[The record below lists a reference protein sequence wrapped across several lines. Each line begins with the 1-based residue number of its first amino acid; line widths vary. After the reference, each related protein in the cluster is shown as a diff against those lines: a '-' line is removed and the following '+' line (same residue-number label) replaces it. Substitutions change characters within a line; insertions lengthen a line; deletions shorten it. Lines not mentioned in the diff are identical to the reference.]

1 MTDERPT
8 KGEIKRGERDAFRGR
23 FLDTYDGCGYARQ
36 RMRATWRKFLVL
48 SLVLAALAALAYWS
62 RGAAIHLEE
71 FSWSRLRHSLA
82 EARLS
87 LLLLSFAAIY
97 LAYVIRALRWKRF
110 CRWLGPMVLSEVYT
124 ATLMGFAAIFLLG
137 RAAEPVRPLLLAR
150 KSGLKVS
157 SMFGIYVLERLFD
170 MASTAVLIGLSL
182 LLYRH
187 LHPAGGA
194 ILQVRTRAAGG
205 ILLLV
210 LVGLVGLLVYFRLHG
225 AGVIE
230 RRLVRWHERSG
241 WRRRFALQFSGFSE
255 GLQAIRTVSDLLAGV
270 FYSAAHWGLLVLI
283 YLWIMHSFG
292 GTLSTLGARA
302 AMLVLAFTMVGSTLQ
317 LPGVGGGA
325 QVASFIALT
334 QIFGVQQEPAAAA
347 AIILW
352 LVTFAAVCVAGVPLL
367 IHEGLSM
374 SALRRL
380 ARAEVQAE
388 EAGTHLGEDGAL
400 PSQTRVPDHRGDSAR

>member
-1 MTDERPT
+1 M
-8 KGEIKRGERDAFRGR
+8 RG
-23 FLDTYDGCGYARQ
+23 
-36 RMRATWRKFLVL
+36 TWRKLLV
-48 SLVLAALAALAYWS
+48 SFLVLAALAALAYRS
-62 RGAAIHLEE
+62 RGAIHLED
-71 FSWSRLRHSLA
+71 FSWARLVRSVA

-110 CRWLGPMVLSEVYT
+110 CRWLGPMVLPEVYT

-182 LLYRH
+182 LLFPGLLTTEGGGEAWQTETRT
-187 LHPAGGA
+187 AGV
-194 ILQVRTRAAGG
+194 L
-205 ILLLV
+205 LLLV
-210 LVGLVGLLVYFRLHG
+210 LLALVVLLVYFRLHG

-230 RRLVRWHERSG
+230 RRLTRWHDRSG

-255 GLQAIRTVSDLLAGV
+255 GLQAIRSFPDLLAAV

-283 YLWIMHSFG
+283 YVWVMHSFG
-292 GTLSTLGARA
+292 GTLSAIGAPA

-325 QVASFIALT
+325 QVATFIALT
-334 QIFGVQQEPAAAA
+334 QIFAIEQEPAAAA
-347 AIILW
+347 AIVLW
-352 LVTFAAVCVAGVPLL
+352 LITFAAVCVAGVPLL

-374 SALRRL
+374 GALRRL
-380 ARAEVQAE
+380 ARAEAQAE
-388 EAGTHLGEDGAL
+388 EAGRHLGENGA
-400 PSQTRVPDHRGDSAR
+400 PTPETRIPEHRGDSAR